1 MKIANFGVEEWLNV
15 WENDAIYDIAGS
27 SIASFTLEEIIK
39 IGNKTEKKF
48 FCRNNGKKNELWMDR
63 RFARI

>member
-39 IGNKTEKKF
+39 IGNKTEKEF
-48 FCRNNGKKNELWMDR
+48 FIQKY
-63 RFARI
+63 FS